1 MATVADL
8 RERLRRPLERELVAG
23 CHDDVVVGGLERL
36 LASVGRPF
44 ADVRDLLAGYGDW
57 SPEERAPR
65 LRAALAALAEGTPG
79 GAGRT
84 PAGGSTSSPPRSEA
98 AGGRAGPK
106 PALAAG
112 SVVAPEPPVGVDE
125 LLAARIDA
133 QRVDLGAHAASKL
146 AEVGLV
152 TLRDVLHHA
161 PRRWEDRRALPGF
174 AAARGLEKA
183 TVVGT
188 VVGRKLVPTRRGG
201 GVLRVV
207 LEDGAGDRLTAIWF
221 HQPWVER
228 QVFPR
233 QRLIVTGRVK
243 GQARS
248 LELHVEGFEVDDDGP
263 SLSTGRIVAVYPSTQ
278 GLAQAYL
285 RRAVDRTLRALPTLP
300 DPLPVRLRADL
311 ELVDRDRAWRDVHQP
326 PDETGLQRALRRLK
340 FDEFLLLELRL
351 LLQRDGGAGRAY
363 PTADADAATFVGALP
378 YALTAAQQRTLA
390 EIRAD
395 LGAPRQMARLLMGD
409 VGSGKTAVAAGA
421 VWSVVRAGA
430 QAAVM
435 APTELLARQHLA
447 SFTELLWPLGVRVD
461 LMVGGMAGRE
471 RDEARARLA
480 AGATDVVVGTHAL
493 IQEGVR
499 FRDLGLAVIDEEHRF
514 GVEQRRRLI
523 RPATDGAARDVPPDV
538 LVMTATPI
546 PRSLALTVYGD
557 LEVSVL
563 DELPP
568 GRTPVTTKLAR
579 ASQRTAVY
587 RELGRDVEAGHQA
600 YVVAPLVE
608 DSESLEE
615 IVSATSMVDDLRAVL
630 PGAVRLGLLHGR
642 QAAAEKDAVMRSF
655 RAREIDVLVATTVVE
670 VGVDVP
676 NATVMVIE
684 NAERFGLAQLH
695 QLRGRV
701 GRGTSPGR
709 CVLVAGDASRTT
721 MERLRVVETH
731 TDGFLIAERDLEL
744 RGPGELRGVRQSG
757 LPDLTFGDLA
767 ADGQVI
773 ERAREVAV
781 RMLKAS
787 PALDAP
793 WAQRLRDELRAR
805 ERAIGFRETL

>member
-1 MATVADL
+1 MPGARGACAGGTPCVGERGRSAAVGEPRSYTGRMATVADL

-36 LASVGRPF
+36 LATVGRPF
-44 ADVRDLLAGYGDW
+44 ADVRALLAGYGDW
-57 SPEERAPR
+57 SPEQRAPR
-65 LRAALAALAEGTPG
+65 LRAALAALSDAAATG
-79 GAGRT
+79 
-84 PAGGSTSSPPRSEA
+84 PAGSAASAGSARPPTA
-98 AGGRAGPK
+98 AVVAGGRPGGPDGTSAV
-106 PALAAG
+106 ALRSSAT
-112 SVVAPEPPVGVDE
+112 VAPVPAADVGEVLDAPIE
-125 LLAARIDA
+125 GQRI
-133 QRVDLGAHAASKL
+133 DLGAQAARKL

-152 TLRDVLHHA
+152 TFRDVLHHA

-174 AAARGLEKA
+174 AAARGLERA

-188 VVGRKLVPTRRGG
+188 VIGRKLVPTRRGG

-221 HQPWVER
+221 HQPWIER

-243 GQARS
+243 SQARA

-285 RRAVDRTLRALPTLP
+285 RRAVDRTLRALPMLP
-300 DPLPVRLRADL
+300 DPLPSRLRADL

-326 PDETGLQRALRRLK
+326 PDEAALQRALRRLK

-363 PTADADAATFVGALP
+363 ATDDADAATFVGALP

-395 LGAPRQMARLLMGD
+395 LAAPRQMARLLMGD

-421 VWSVVRAGA
+421 VWTVVRAGA

-461 LMVGGMAGRE
+461 LMVGGMSARE

-523 RPATDGAARDVPPDV
+523 RPAAAAA
-538 LVMTATPI
+538 ATPAD
-546 PRSLALTVYGD
+546 PTRPPAAATAAAPAAAPAAASRS
-557 LEVSVL
+557 
-563 DELPP
+563 
-568 GRTPVTTKLAR
+568 
-579 ASQRTAVY
+579 ASR
-587 RELGRDVEAGHQA
+587 
-600 YVVAPLVE
+600 
-608 DSESLEE
+608 
-615 IVSATSMVDDLRAVL
+615 VSAA
-630 PGAVRLGLLHGR
+630 PAEAP
-642 QAAAEKDAVMRSF
+642 AAAQPK
-655 RAREIDVLVATTVVE
+655 
-670 VGVDVP
+670 
-676 NATVMVIE
+676 
-684 NAERFGLAQLH
+684 
-695 QLRGRV
+695 
-701 GRGTSPGR
+701 
-709 CVLVAGDASRTT
+709 
-721 MERLRVVETH
+721 
-731 TDGFLIAERDLEL
+731 
-744 RGPGELRGVRQSG
+744 RQ
-757 LPDLTFGDLA
+757 P
-767 ADGQVI
+767 Q
-773 ERAREVAV
+773 RQPH
-781 RMLKAS
+781 AS
-787 PALDAP
+787 PP
-793 WAQRLRDELRAR
+793 PTCWS
-805 ERAIGFRETL
+805 

>member
-1 MATVADL
+1 VATVAEL
-8 RERLRRPLERELVAG
+8 RERLRRPLERELAAG

-36 LASVGRPF
+36 LDAVGRPF
-44 ADVRDLLAGYGDW
+44 ADVRGLLAGYGGWPPDRR
-57 SPEERAPR
+57 EAR
-65 LRAALAALAEGTPG
+65 LRDALAALT
-79 GAGRT
+79 
-84 PAGGSTSSPPRSEA
+84 
-98 AGGRAGPK
+98 
-106 PALAAG
+106 
-112 SVVAPEPPVGVDE
+112 PEPAVEATAPAPRREARTGRDTAAAPSAGDPDD
-125 LLAARIDA
+125 LLDAPIEAR
-133 QRVDLGAHAASKL
+133 RVDLGAQAAKKL
-146 AEVGLV
+146 AEVGLL
-152 TLRDVLHHA
+152 TLRDVLQHA
-161 PRRWEDRRALPGF
+161 PRRWEDRRALPSF
-174 AAARGLEKA
+174 AAAAGAERA

-188 VVGRKLVPTRRGG
+188 VVGRKLVATRRGG

-207 LEDGAGDRLTAIWF
+207 LEDAGGERLTALWF

-233 QRLIVTGRVK
+233 QRLIVTGRIK
-243 GQARS
+243 RRGGA
-248 LELHVEGFEVDDDGP
+248 LELQVEGFEVDDDGP
-263 SLSTGRIVAVYPSTQ
+263 SLSTGRIVAIYPSTQ

-285 RRAVDRTLRALPTLP
+285 RRAVDRTLRALPPLH
-300 DPLPVRLRADL
+300 DPLPARLRADL
-311 ELVDRDRAWRDVHQP
+311 GLVDRDRAWRDVHQP
-326 PDETGLQRALRRLK
+326 TDEGALQRALRRLK
-340 FDEFLLLELRL
+340 FDEYLLLELRL
-351 LLQRDGGAGRAY
+351 LLQRDGDAGRSFA
-363 PTADADAATFVGALP
+363 TGEADAATFAAALP
-378 YALTAAQQRTLA
+378 YELTGAQRRTLD

-395 LGAPRQMARLLMGD
+395 LARPRQMARLLMGD

-435 APTELLARQHLA
+435 APTELLARQHLD
-447 SFTELLWPLGVRVD
+447 SFMALLWPLGVRVD
-461 LMVGGMAGRE
+461 LLVGSLGSRE

-523 RPATDGAARDVPPDV
+523 RRSEGRAGPDV

-546 PRSLALTVYGD
+546 PRSLALTLYGD

-568 GRTPVTTKLAR
+568 GRTPIATQLTR
-579 ASQRTAVY
+579 ATQRSAVY
-587 RELGRDVEAGHQA
+587 RELWRDVERGHQA
-600 YVVAPLVE
+600 YVVAPLVA
-608 DSESLEE
+608 DSEALDEV
-615 IVSATSMVDDLRAVL
+615 VSATSMVDDLRALL
-630 PGAVRLGLLHGR
+630 PAAARLGLLHGR
-642 QAAAEKDAVMRSF
+642 QPAAEKDEVMRAF
-655 RAREIDVLVATTVVE
+655 RDREIDVLVATTVVE

-701 GRGTSPGR
+701 GRGSAPGR
-709 CVLVAGDASRTT
+709 CVLVAGDASRATL
-721 MERLRVVETH
+721 ERLRVVEKH
-731 TDGFLIAERDLEL
+731 TDGFLIAERDLAL

-767 ADGQVI
+767 ADVAVI
-773 ERAREVAV
+773 ESAREVAL
-781 RMLKAS
+781 RMLAAS
-787 PALDAP
+787 PTLEAP
-793 WAQRLRDELRAR
+793 WARRLRDELRQR
-805 ERAIGFRETL
+805 ERAVGFRETL